1 MNTTYIITYDY
12 FEKLMEQMDKRSF
25 IGFILIGIIITAWIV
40 YSSTNTRTVE
50 PAQTKAVIEQKEAPK
65 SEMST
70 PKTDNDLNKFGTTYG
85 KFTGKKEQFI
95 TIETDLYRA
104 KISTKGGTIA
114 RWELKKYNSWYGEPA
129 QLITPHSREFSLHF
143 FSEDGKSIDSRK
155 LDFTISPAGDYF
167 KIRANQTLTLTARLQ
182 VANGSFIEKKMTFH
196 GDKYSMDAGVTFSNM
211 ENYLSQKRFDVSWNG
226 GVQFQE
232 QNSVD
237 EANTAVAIASMNGT
251 THELDATEYVN
262 PLKFD
267 QSGIVEF
274 VSTRTK
280 YFSAAMIQKSPN
292 PEATVSLSGV
302 RIGAEHG
309 GMTEKY
315 SMSYRL
321 PYRGADQTT
330 DFTVYIGPQD
340 YDILKTY
347 GLGSTINFGWRWIIA
362 PIGEYFMLPIFS
374 FIHHFIANYGIAILI
389 FSALMKLLLYPLSI
403 SQVRST
409 QKMQLLAPEIAKIR
423 EKYKDDQVSQQQ
435 ETMKLYSEYGINPA
449 GGCLPM
455 ILQMPILYALW
466 SVLSN
471 SIQLRQ
477 ANFFGWIHDLSVPDV
492 IFDLGFKIPLFEIDK
507 FSGLALLMGATLF
520 IQQKMSVTDPRQK
533 AMVYMMPVMFTLMFS
548 SFPAGLNLY
557 YFTFNLLGII
567 QQIYVS
573 KFSKNKLTLA
583 DLRGVP
589 RKEGWLQKKMREA
602 QELSASQGRSM
613 PGQPTQ
619 SKNNKQSKPQKPI
632 NRKK

>member
-1 MNTTYIITYDY
+1 
-12 FEKLMEQMDKRSF
+12 MEQMDKRSI
-25 IGFILIGIIITAWIV
+25 IGFTLIAIIIIAWIV
-40 YSSTNTRTVE
+40 YTSTNTRPVE
-50 PAQTKAVIEQKEAPK
+50 PSSQKPAAAESK
-65 SEMST
+65 ST
-70 PKTDNDLNKFGTTYG
+70 PKAQASTGSAGSTSNSLGSTYSKFSG
-85 KFTGKKEQFI
+85 KPEQFI

-114 RWELKKYNSWYGEPA
+114 WWELKKYNSWYGKPA
-129 QLITPHSREFSLHF
+129 QLITPRSREFSLGF
-143 FSEDGKSIDSRK
+143 YSNDGQKIDSRD
-155 LDFTISPAGDYF
+155 LDFTILPAGESF
-167 KIRANQTLTLTARLQ
+167 TLSGNQSLTLTAKLQ
-182 VANGSFIEKKMTFH
+182 VANGSFIAKKMTFH
-196 GDKYSMDAGVTFSNM
+196 GDTYSFDADVTFSNM
-211 ENYLSQKRFDVSWNG
+211 ESYLSQKRFDVGWNG

-232 QNSVD
+232 HNSVD
-237 EANTAVAIASMNGT
+237 ESNTAVAIASMNGT
-251 THELDATEYVN
+251 THELDATDYIN
-262 PLKFD
+262 PGKLE
-267 QSGIVEF
+267 QSGVVEF

-280 YFSAAMIQKSPN
+280 YFSAALIQKQPN
-292 PEATVSLSGV
+292 PEAMVTLTGL

-315 SMSYRL
+315 TMSYRL
-321 PYRGADQTT
+321 PYKGAEQTT
-330 DFTVYIGPQD
+330 GFTVYIGPQD
-340 YDILKTY
+340 YDILKSY
-347 GLGSTINFGWRWIIA
+347 GLGSTINFGWRWIVA

-374 FIHHFIANYGIAILI
+374 FIHHFIGNYGIAILI

-423 EKYKDDQVSQQQ
+423 EKYKDDQVTQQQ
-435 ETMKLYSEYGINPA
+435 ETMRLYSEYGINPA

-455 ILQMPILYALW
+455 LLQMPILYALW

-492 IFDLGFKIPLFEIDK
+492 ILDLGFRIPLFQIDK

-557 YFTFNLLGII
+557 YFTFNLLGIV
-567 QQIYVS
+567 QQVYVS
-573 KFSKNKLTLA
+573 KFSKNKLTLE
-583 DLRGVP
+583 DLRNMP

-602 QELSASQGRSM
+602 QELAAAQGKSI
-613 PGQPTQ
+613 PGQPT
-619 SKNNKQSKPQKPI
+619 SKPKNGTPTKPQKPI

>member
-1 MNTTYIITYDY
+1 
-12 FEKLMEQMDKRSF
+12 MDKRSI
-25 IGFILIGIIITAWIV
+25 IGFTLIGIIITAWIV
-40 YSSTNTRTVE
+40 YTSTNTRPIE
-50 PAQTKAVIEQKEAPK
+50 PPPQKPAAEVPASTTKPNA
-65 SEMST
+65 ST
-70 PKTDNDLNKFGTTYG
+70 GVTERTSNKLGTTYS
-85 KFTGKKEQFI
+85 KFTGKPEQFI

-114 RWELKKYNSWYGEPA
+114 WWELKKYNSWYGKPA
-129 QLITPHSREFSLHF
+129 QLITPHSRELSLSF
-143 FSEDGKSIDSRK
+143 FSNDGQKIDSRD
-155 LDFTISPAGDYF
+155 LDFTILPAGESF
-167 KIRANQTLTLTARLQ
+167 KISGNQSLTLTAKLQ
-182 VANGSFIEKKMTFH
+182 VAGGSYIAKKMTFH
-196 GDKYSMDAGVTFSNM
+196 GDKYSFDAGVTFSNM
-211 ENYLSQKRFDVSWNG
+211 ENFLSQKRFDISWNG

-232 QNSVD
+232 ENSVD
-237 EANTAVAIASMNGT
+237 ESNTAVAIASMNGT

-262 PLKFD
+262 PTKLE

-274 VSTRTK
+274 VSARTK
-280 YFSAAMIQKSPN
+280 YFSAAIIQKQPN
-292 PEATVSLSGV
+292 PEATVSLTGV
-302 RIGAEHG
+302 RIGAERG

-315 SMSYRL
+315 TMSYRL
-321 PYRGADQTT
+321 PYRGAEQTS

-340 YDILKTY
+340 YDILTSY
-347 GLGSTINFGWRWIIA
+347 GLGSTINFGWRWIVA

-409 QKMQLLAPEIAKIR
+409 QKMQLLAPEIARIR

-455 ILQMPILYALW
+455 LLQMPILYALW

-492 IFDLGFKIPLFEIDK
+492 ILDLGFRIPLFQIDK

-557 YFTFNLLGII
+557 YFTFNLLGIV
-567 QQIYVS
+567 QQLYVS
-573 KFSKNKLTLA
+573 KFSKNKLTLQ
-583 DLRGVP
+583 DLRNMP

-602 QELSASQGRSM
+602 QELAAAQGKSI
-613 PGQPTQ
+613 PGQPSPQ
-619 SKNNKQSKPQKPI
+619 QKNDRSSKPQKPI

>member
-1 MNTTYIITYDY
+1 
-12 FEKLMEQMDKRSF
+12 MDKRSI
-25 IGFILIGIIITAWIV
+25 IGFTLIGIIITAWIV
-40 YSSTNTRTVE
+40 YTSTNTRPIE
-50 PAQTKAVIEQKEAPK
+50 PPPQKPAAEVPASTTKPNAATGVTERT
-65 SEMST
+65 S
-70 PKTDNDLNKFGTTYG
+70 NKLGTTYS
-85 KFTGKKEQFI
+85 KFTGKPEQFI

-114 RWELKKYNSWYGEPA
+114 WWELKKYNSWYGKPA
-129 QLITPHSREFSLHF
+129 QLITPHSRELSLSF
-143 FSEDGKSIDSRK
+143 FSNDGQKIDSRD
-155 LDFTISPAGDYF
+155 LDFTILPAGESF
-167 KIRANQTLTLTARLQ
+167 KISGNQSLTLTAKLQ
-182 VANGSFIEKKMTFH
+182 VAGGSYIAKKMTFH
-196 GDKYSMDAGVTFSNM
+196 GDKYSFDAGVTFSNM
-211 ENYLSQKRFDVSWNG
+211 ESFLSQKRFDISWNG

-232 QNSVD
+232 ENSVD
-237 EANTAVAIASMNGT
+237 ESNTAVAIASMNGT

-262 PLKFD
+262 PTKLE

-274 VSTRTK
+274 VSARTK
-280 YFSAAMIQKSPN
+280 YFSAAIIQKQPN
-292 PEATVSLSGV
+292 PEATVSLTGV
-302 RIGAEHG
+302 RIGAERG

-315 SMSYRL
+315 TMSYRL
-321 PYRGADQTT
+321 PYRGAEQTS

-340 YDILKTY
+340 YDILTSY
-347 GLGSTINFGWRWIIA
+347 GLGSTINFGWRWIVA

-409 QKMQLLAPEIAKIR
+409 QKMQLLAPEIARIR

-455 ILQMPILYALW
+455 LLQMPILYALW

-492 IFDLGFKIPLFEIDK
+492 ILDLGFRIPLFQIDK

-557 YFTFNLLGII
+557 YFTFNLLGIV
-567 QQIYVS
+567 QQLYVS
-573 KFSKNKLTLA
+573 KFSKNKLTLQ
-583 DLRGVP
+583 DLRNMP

-602 QELSASQGRSM
+602 QELAAAQGKSI
-613 PGQPTQ
+613 PGQPSPQ
-619 SKNNKQSKPQKPI
+619 QKNDRSSKPQKPI

>member
-1 MNTTYIITYDY
+1 
-12 FEKLMEQMDKRSF
+12 MEQMDKRSF

-40 YSSTNTRTVE
+40 YSSTNTRPVE
-50 PAQTKAVIEQKEAPK
+50 PLPNKPATEQKVTPK
-65 SEMST
+65 SQTSAPITESSQSKLGST
-70 PKTDNDLNKFGTTYG
+70 YA
-85 KFTGKKEQFI
+85 KFTGKPEQFI

-114 RWELKKYNSWYGEPA
+114 WWELKKYNSWYGKPA
-129 QLITPHSREFSLHF
+129 QLITPHSREFSLDF
-143 FSEDGKSIDSRK
+143 ISNDGIKIDSK
-155 LDFTISPAGDYF
+155 DLDFTILPAGESF
-167 KIRANQTLTLTARLQ
+167 KISGNKSLTLTAKLQ
-182 VANGSFIEKKMTFH
+182 VANGSYVAKKMTFY
-196 GDKYSMDAGVTFSNM
+196 GDKYSFDAGVTFSNM
-211 ENYLSQKRFDVSWNG
+211 ENYLSQKRFDVKWNG

-237 EANTAVAIASMNGT
+237 ESNTAVAIASMNGT

-262 PLKFD
+262 PTKFE
-267 QSGIVEF
+267 QSGMVEF

-280 YFSAAMIQKSPN
+280 YFSAAIIQKQPN
-292 PEATVSLSGV
+292 PEASVTMSGV
-302 RIGAEHG
+302 RIGAEGG

-315 SMSYRL
+315 AMSYRL
-321 PYRGADQTT
+321 PYRGAEQTN

-347 GLGSTINFGWRWIIA
+347 GLGSTINFGWRWIVA

-374 FIHHFIANYGIAILI
+374 FIHQFIANYGIAILI

-409 QKMQLLAPEIAKIR
+409 QKMQLLAPEIARIR
-423 EKYKDDQVSQQQ
+423 EKYKDDQVTQQQ

-455 ILQMPILYALW
+455 VLQMPILYALW

-492 IFDLGFKIPLFEIDK
+492 ILDLGFRIPLFQIDK

-520 IQQKMSVTDPRQK
+520 VQQKMSVTDPRQK

-557 YFTFNLLGII
+557 YFTFNLLGIL

-583 DLRGVP
+583 DLRNMP

-602 QELSASQGRSM
+602 QELSAAQGRSV
-613 PGQPTQ
+613 PGQSSSQP
-619 SKNNKQSKPQKPI
+619 KNNKQTKPQKPI

>member
-1 MNTTYIITYDY
+1 
-12 FEKLMEQMDKRSF
+12 MEQMDKRSI
-25 IGFILIGIIITAWIV
+25 IGFTLIGIIITAWIV
-40 YSSTNTRTVE
+40 YTSTNTRPIE
-50 PAQTKAVIEQKEAPK
+50 PPPQKPAAEVPASTTKPNAATGVTERT
-65 SEMST
+65 S
-70 PKTDNDLNKFGTTYG
+70 NKLGTTYS
-85 KFTGKKEQFI
+85 KFTGKPEQFI

-114 RWELKKYNSWYGEPA
+114 WWELKKYNSWYGKPA
-129 QLITPHSREFSLHF
+129 QLITPHSRELSLSF
-143 FSEDGKSIDSRK
+143 FSNDGQKIDSRD
-155 LDFTISPAGDYF
+155 LDFTILPAGESF
-167 KIRANQTLTLTARLQ
+167 KISGNQSLTLTAKLQ
-182 VANGSFIEKKMTFH
+182 VAGGSYIAKKMTFH
-196 GDKYSMDAGVTFSNM
+196 GDKYSFDAGVTFSNM
-211 ENYLSQKRFDVSWNG
+211 ESFLSQKRFDISWNG

-232 QNSVD
+232 ENSVD
-237 EANTAVAIASMNGT
+237 ESNTAVAIASMNGT

-262 PLKFD
+262 PTKLE

-274 VSTRTK
+274 VSARTK
-280 YFSAAMIQKSPN
+280 YFSAAIIQKQPN
-292 PEATVSLSGV
+292 PEATVSLTGV
-302 RIGAEHG
+302 RIGAERG

-315 SMSYRL
+315 TMSYRL
-321 PYRGADQTT
+321 PYRGAEQTS

-340 YDILKTY
+340 YDILTSY
-347 GLGSTINFGWRWIIA
+347 GLGSTINFGWRWIVA

-409 QKMQLLAPEIAKIR
+409 QKMQLLAPEIARIR

-455 ILQMPILYALW
+455 LLQMPILYALW

-492 IFDLGFKIPLFEIDK
+492 ILDLGFRIPLFQIDK

-557 YFTFNLLGII
+557 YFTFNLLGIV
-567 QQIYVS
+567 QQLYVS
-573 KFSKNKLTLA
+573 KFSKNKLTLQ
-583 DLRGVP
+583 DLRNMP

-602 QELSASQGRSM
+602 QELAAAQGKSI
-613 PGQPTQ
+613 PGQPSPQ
-619 SKNNKQSKPQKPI
+619 QKNDRSSKPQKPI

>member
-1 MNTTYIITYDY
+1 
-12 FEKLMEQMDKRSF
+12 MEQMDKRSF

-40 YSSTNTRTVE
+40 YSSTNTRPVE
-50 PAQTKAVIEQKEAPK
+50 SPPEKPATTTEQKASPK
-65 SEMST
+65 TQAST
-70 PKTDNDLNKFGTTYG
+70 PAPAGNQNQLGGTYS
-85 KFTGKKEQFI
+85 KFTGKPEQFI
-95 TIETDLYRA
+95 TVETDLYRA

-114 RWELKKYNSWYGEPA
+114 RWELKKYNAWYGEPA
-129 QLITPHSREFSLHF
+129 QLITPHSREFSLDF
-143 FSEDGKSIDSRK
+143 YSNDGVKVDTRD
-155 LDFTISPAGDYF
+155 LDFTILPAGESF
-167 KIRANQTLTLTARLQ
+167 RIKGNQTLTLTAKLQ
-182 VANGSFIEKKMTFH
+182 VANGSYIAKKMTFH
-196 GDKYSMDAGVTFSNM
+196 GDKYSFDAGVTFSNM
-211 ENYLSQKRFDVSWNG
+211 ENYLSQKRFDISWNG

-237 EANTAVAIASMNGT
+237 ESNTAVAIASMNGT
-251 THELDATEYVN
+251 THEFDATEYVN
-262 PLKFD
+262 PTKFE

-274 VSTRTK
+274 ISTRTK
-280 YFSAAMIQKSPN
+280 YFSAAIIQKQPN
-292 PEATVSLSGV
+292 PEATVTLSGV
-302 RIGAEHG
+302 RIGAANG

-315 SMSYRL
+315 GMSYRL
-321 PYRGADQTT
+321 PYRGAEQTT

-347 GLGSTINFGWRWIIA
+347 GLGSTINFGWRWIVA

-409 QKMQLLAPEIAKIR
+409 QKMQLLAPEIARIR
-423 EKYKDDQVSQQQ
+423 EQYKDDQATQQQ

-455 ILQMPILYALW
+455 LLQMPILYALW

-492 IFDLGFKIPLFEIDK
+492 ILDLGFRIPLFQIDK

-557 YFTFNLLGII
+557 YFTFNLLGIL

-583 DLRGVP
+583 DLRNMP

-602 QELSASQGRSM
+602 QELSAAQGRSM
-613 PGQPTQ
+613 PGQPGAQ
-619 SKNNKQSKPQKPI
+619 PKSGKPGKPQKPI
-632 NRKK
+632 NRK

>member
-1 MNTTYIITYDY
+1 
-12 FEKLMEQMDKRSF
+12 MEQMDKRSI
-25 IGFILIGIIITAWIV
+25 IGFTLIGIIITAWIV
-40 YSSTNTRTVE
+40 YTSTNTRPIE
-50 PAQTKAVIEQKEAPK
+50 PPPQKPAAEVPASTTKPNAATGVTERT
-65 SEMST
+65 S
-70 PKTDNDLNKFGTTYG
+70 NKLGTTYS
-85 KFTGKKEQFI
+85 KFTGKPEQFI

-114 RWELKKYNSWYGEPA
+114 WWELKKYNSWYGKPA
-129 QLITPHSREFSLHF
+129 QLITPHSRELSLSF
-143 FSEDGKSIDSRK
+143 FSNDGQKIDSRD
-155 LDFTISPAGDYF
+155 LDFTILPAGESF
-167 KIRANQTLTLTARLQ
+167 KISGNQSLTLTAKLQ
-182 VANGSFIEKKMTFH
+182 VAGGSYIAKKMTFH
-196 GDKYSMDAGVTFSNM
+196 GDKYSFDAGVTFSNM
-211 ENYLSQKRFDVSWNG
+211 ENFLSQKRFDISWNG

-232 QNSVD
+232 ENSVD
-237 EANTAVAIASMNGT
+237 ESNTAVAIASMNGT

-262 PLKFD
+262 PTKLE

-274 VSTRTK
+274 VSARTK
-280 YFSAAMIQKSPN
+280 YFSAAIIQKQPN
-292 PEATVSLSGV
+292 PEATVSLTGV
-302 RIGAEHG
+302 RIGAERG

-315 SMSYRL
+315 TMSYRL
-321 PYRGADQTT
+321 PYRGAEQTS

-340 YDILKTY
+340 YDILTSY
-347 GLGSTINFGWRWIIA
+347 GLGSTINFGWRWIVA

-409 QKMQLLAPEIAKIR
+409 QKMQLLAPEIARIR

-455 ILQMPILYALW
+455 LLQMPILYALW

-492 IFDLGFKIPLFEIDK
+492 ILDLGFRIPLFQIDK

-557 YFTFNLLGII
+557 YFTFNLLGIV
-567 QQIYVS
+567 QQLYVS
-573 KFSKNKLTLA
+573 KFSKNKLTLQ
-583 DLRGVP
+583 DLRNMP

-602 QELSASQGRSM
+602 QELAAAQGKSI
-613 PGQPTQ
+613 PGQPSPQ
-619 SKNNKQSKPQKPI
+619 QKNDRSSKPQKPI

>member
-1 MNTTYIITYDY
+1 
-12 FEKLMEQMDKRSF
+12 MEQMDKRSI
-25 IGFILIGIIITAWIV
+25 IGFTLIGIIITAWIV
-40 YSSTNTRTVE
+40 YTSTNTRPIE
-50 PAQTKAVIEQKEAPK
+50 PPPQKPAAEVPASTTKPNA
-65 SEMST
+65 ST
-70 PKTDNDLNKFGTTYG
+70 GVTERTSNKLGTTYS
-85 KFTGKKEQFI
+85 KFTGKPEQFI

-114 RWELKKYNSWYGEPA
+114 WWELKKYNSWYGKPA
-129 QLITPHSREFSLHF
+129 QLITPHSRELSLSF
-143 FSEDGKSIDSRK
+143 FSNDGQKIDSRD
-155 LDFTISPAGDYF
+155 LDFTILPAGESF
-167 KIRANQTLTLTARLQ
+167 KISGNQSLTLTAKLQ
-182 VANGSFIEKKMTFH
+182 VAGGSYIAKKMTFH
-196 GDKYSMDAGVTFSNM
+196 GDKYSFDAGVTFSNM
-211 ENYLSQKRFDVSWNG
+211 ENFLSQKRFDISWNG

-232 QNSVD
+232 ENSVD
-237 EANTAVAIASMNGT
+237 ESNTAVAIASMNGT

-262 PLKFD
+262 PTKLE

-274 VSTRTK
+274 VSARTK
-280 YFSAAMIQKSPN
+280 YFSAAIIQKQPN
-292 PEATVSLSGV
+292 PEATVSLTGV
-302 RIGAEHG
+302 RIGAERG

-315 SMSYRL
+315 TMSYRL
-321 PYRGADQTT
+321 PYRGAEQTS

-340 YDILKTY
+340 YDILTSY
-347 GLGSTINFGWRWIIA
+347 GLGSTINFGWRWIVA

-409 QKMQLLAPEIAKIR
+409 QKMQLLAPEIARIR

-455 ILQMPILYALW
+455 LLQMPILYALW

-492 IFDLGFKIPLFEIDK
+492 ILDLGFRIPLFQIDK

-557 YFTFNLLGII
+557 YFTFNLLGIV
-567 QQIYVS
+567 QQLYVS
-573 KFSKNKLTLA
+573 KFSKNKLTLQ
-583 DLRGVP
+583 DLRNMP

-602 QELSASQGRSM
+602 QELAAAQGKSIS
-613 PGQPTQ
+613 GQPSPQ
-619 SKNNKQSKPQKPI
+619 QKNDRSSKPQKPI